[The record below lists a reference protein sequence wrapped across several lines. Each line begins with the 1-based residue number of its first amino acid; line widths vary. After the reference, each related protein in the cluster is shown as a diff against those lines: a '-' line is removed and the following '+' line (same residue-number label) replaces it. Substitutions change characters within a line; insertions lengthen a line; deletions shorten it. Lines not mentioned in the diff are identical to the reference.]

1 MRKLCYTLLF
11 SDLSTD
17 RTVSYLFTGFSTSWL
32 FCYYPFVCRCMSKLI
47 YGFSFNDL
55 VAGRTVSYL
64 LTSFSASSLLYYCPF
79 GRRSVSLL
87 RNNGFCIIIA
97 IRTLFFSISVCF
109 TSSFN
114 CISYILMT
122 SWLSFVIIVRFFTY
136 GTGVKCISASCAS
149 WRNNRINILMSL
161 SCNVFCI

>member
-1 MRKLCYTLLF
+1 MRKLCYLLLF
-11 SDLSTD
+11 SDIPTD
-17 RTVSYLFTGFSTSWL
+17 RTVSYLFTRLSTSWL
-32 FCYYPFVCRCMSKLI
+32 FCYYPFVCRCMCKFCYLLL
-47 YGFSFNDL
+47 FSDISTD
-55 VAGRTVSYL
+55 RTVSYL
-64 LTSFSASSLLYYCPF
+64 LTSFSTSSLLYYCPF

-122 SWLSFVIIVRFFTY
+122 SWLRYPCMIFYIRNKCEVYIRQLCKLEQQPYQHTY
-136 GTGVKCISASCAS
+136 VPEQ
-149 WRNNRINILMSL
+149 
-161 SCNVFCI
+161 